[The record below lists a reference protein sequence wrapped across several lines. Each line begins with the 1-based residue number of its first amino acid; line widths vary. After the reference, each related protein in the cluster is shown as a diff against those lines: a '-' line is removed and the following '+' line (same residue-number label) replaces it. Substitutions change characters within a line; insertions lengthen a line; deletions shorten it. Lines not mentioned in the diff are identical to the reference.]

1 VINAGNA
8 MMPSEVVVKLDCTS
22 TPYATITN
30 SFATITLPS
39 LVPGGNATASWAV
52 ELNSIPWYS
61 SSETLDCAVSLVFP
75 PEIMQQGGVFGNLE
89 ENDNYAAALS
99 IKSWTTPSVELSGLA
114 IPTAAMAALAILFL
128 ALSLL
133 RQGMDEVESR
143 LHASAYVAAMG
154 FGMLSLSGLSTWLT
168 LICALASVVFA
179 AFVAWLSS
187 SELQSIHDDRKKSRI
202 GSMSLLEDHDKEQVN
217 TRKELRAIISCAPY
231 AFLPFVLLTPALE
244 IDMGATSIISILSLM
259 AISPILVHMILRFLD
274 RSYDT
279 LYSQLADIELRA
291 IRIKKILGRAGNKPG
306 GGN

>member
-1 VINAGNA
+1 
-8 MMPSEVVVKLDCTS
+8 M
-22 TPYATITN
+22 
-30 SFATITLPS
+30 
-39 LVPGGNATASWAV
+39 
-52 ELNSIPWYS
+52 
-61 SSETLDCAVSLVFP
+61 
-75 PEIMQQGGVFGNLE
+75 E

-99 IKSWTTPSVELSGLA
+99 IKSWTTPSIELSGLA
-114 IPTAAMAALAILFL
+114 IPTAAMAALAILFV

-133 RQGMDEVESR
+133 RQGMDEAESR

-168 LICALASVVFA
+168 LICAIASVVFA

-202 GSMSLLEDHDKEQVN
+202 GTTSLLEDHDEAQAN

-244 IDMGATSIISILSLM
+244 IDMGASSIISILSLM
-259 AISPILVHMILRFLD
+259 VISPILVHMILRFLD

>member
-1 VINAGNA
+1 
-8 MMPSEVVVKLDCTS
+8 MPTDVKVMLDCTS

-30 SFATITLPS
+30 SYGAITLPS
-39 LVPGGNATASWAV
+39 LGPGDNSTASWAV
-52 ELNSIPWYS
+52 ELNAIPWYS
-61 SSETLDCAVSLVFP
+61 SSETLDCAVSLIFP

-99 IKSWTTPSVELSGLA
+99 IKSWTTPSVKLSGLA
-114 IPTAAMAALAILFL
+114 IPTAALAALAILFV
-128 ALSLL
+128 ALSFL
-133 RQGMDEVESR
+133 RQGMDEAESR

-168 LICALASVVFA
+168 LLCALASVVFA

-187 SELQSIHDDRKKSRI
+187 SELQAIHDDRKKTRI
-202 GSMSLLEDHDKEQVN
+202 GTMSLLEDHDKEQAN

-231 AFLPFVLLTPALE
+231 AFLPFVLLTPTLA
-244 IDMGATSIISILSLM
+244 IDMGANSIISILFLM
-259 AISPILVHMILRFLD
+259 TISPLLVHMILRFLD

-279 LYSQLADIELRA
+279 LYSDLADIELRA
-291 IRIKKILGRAGNKPG
+291 IRIKKILGKAGNKPR